1 MIVSFTRQATMI
13 ASCLGLMSHGALSE
27 AAEWVE
33 WADNKWVEW
42 ADDKWV
48 EWAHDK
54 WVEWADDKREC
65 LLPSRRVRAQTG
77 DGDVNALRMRS
88 MTARGFWNSS
98 CHVKWTTL

>member
-27 AAEWVE
+27 AAEWAE

-42 ADDKWV
+42 ADDK
-48 EWAHDK
+48 
-54 WVEWADDKREC
+54 RER

>member
-42 ADDKWV
+42 ADDK
-48 EWAHDK
+48 
-54 WVEWADDKREC
+54 RER